1 MLFKASAVFLE
12 VRGEFAFYSPNRS
25 SLKTTSIIFHMQL
38 VFIRKPWLQAFRGLF
53 FFFLSLSLSSYHPF
67 WTSRNEGEPANLPM
81 FHL

>member
-53 FFFLSLSLSSYHPF
+53 FFFPFSLPLF
-67 WTSRNEGEPANLPM
+67 LPPI
-81 FHL
+81 LDKQE